1 MTLDSTYYTTSS
13 ALDRVLADAVE
24 ISNDIVLPKRGRGRP
39 KVRSDEEQR
48 DIIVER
54 AADIYLRSG
63 YIAMRMDDISA
74 ACRVSKRTLYRLF
87 PSKLHLFRAIV
98 GLMNAQLFDFD
109 DVEPG
114 DTVER
119 ALSAIFRVDV
129 DEDTDQKRQAF
140 LRQARLDATLSPEI
154 GDVLRED
161 CFDRARRRLTE
172 WFERWSAAG
181 LLSATNPQ
189 AAAYMLMDMAFGSVD
204 GDQRNGAS
212 GRAFIRT
219 CIQYFVNGVR

>member
-1 MTLDSTYYTTSS
+1 MTLESTHHSLS
-13 ALDRVLADAVE
+13 AAADRIMTDDLDAVGE
-24 ISNDIVLPKRGRGRP
+24 TARAKRGRGRP

-129 DEDTDQKRQAF
+129 DEETDQKRQNF
-140 LRQARLDATLSPEI
+140 LRQARQDAVASPEI

-161 CFDRARRRLTE
+161 CLDRARRRLTA

-189 AAAYMLMDMAFGSVD
+189 AAAYMLMDMAYGAAD
-204 GDQRNGAS
+204 GDQRKGAS

>member
-1 MTLDSTYYTTSS
+1 MTLETTFYTAPS
-13 ALDRVLADAVE
+13 ALDRVLAAADETADDA
-24 ISNDIVLPKRGRGRP
+24 VLPKRGRGRP

-54 AADIYLRSG
+54 AAEIYLRSG

-98 GLMNAQLFDFD
+98 GLMNTQFFDFD

-119 ALSAIFRVDV
+119 ALISIFRVDV
-129 DEDTDQKRQAF
+129 DEDTDLKRQSF
-140 LRQARLDATLSPEI
+140 LRQARQDAALSPEI
-154 GDVLRED
+154 GEALRED
-161 CFDRARRRLTE
+161 CIDRARRQLSD

-189 AAAYMLMDMAFGSVD
+189 AAAYMLMDMIFGASANE
-204 GDQRNGAS
+204 QRTGAS
-212 GRAFIRT
+212 GRAFTRT

>member
-1 MTLDSTYYTTSS
+1 LESTYHSMST
-13 ALDRVLADAVE
+13 AADRIMADDLDAAGE
-24 ISNDIVLPKRGRGRP
+24 TVLPKRGRGRP

-98 GLMNAQLFDFD
+98 GFMNAQLFDFD

-119 ALSAIFRVDV
+119 ALSAIFRVDI
-129 DEDTDQKRQAF
+129 DEEADQKRQDF
-140 LRQARLDATLSPEI
+140 LRRARQDAVLSPEI

-161 CFDRARRRLTE
+161 CLDRARRRLTA
-172 WFERWSAAG
+172 WFERWSASG

-189 AAAYMLMDMAFGSVD
+189 AAAYMLMDMAYGSAD
-204 GDQRNGAS
+204 GDQRKGAS

-219 CIQYFVNGVR
+219 CIQYLVNGVR

>member
-1 MTLDSTYYTTSS
+1 MTFETYFH
-13 ALDRVLADAVE
+13 AAPANLDRMLAGVAVDGDE
-24 ISNDIVLPKRGRGRP
+24 VTPPRRGRGRP
-39 KVRSDEEQR
+39 KVRTDEEQR

-54 AADIYLRSG
+54 AAEIYLRHG
-63 YIAMRMDDISA
+63 YIAMRMDDVSS

-87 PSKLHLFRAIV
+87 PSKVHLFRAII

-119 ALSAIFRVDV
+119 ALISIFRVEV
-129 DEDTDQKRQAF
+129 DEDTDLKRQNF
-140 LRQARLDATLSPEI
+140 LRQARQDAALSPEI
-154 GDVLRED
+154 GEALRED
-161 CFDRARRRLTE
+161 CIDRARRQLSD

-189 AAAYMLMDMAFGSVD
+189 AAAYMLMDMIFGASANE
-204 GDQRNGAS
+204 QRTGAS
-212 GRAFIRT
+212 GRAFTRT

>member
-1 MTLDSTYYTTSS
+1 LTLESTSYAAPQ
-13 ALDRVLADAVE
+13 ALDRIPTDTVE
-24 ISNDIVLPKRGRGRP
+24 SGDEASLPKRGRGRP

-54 AADIYLRSG
+54 AASIYLRTG

-87 PSKLHLFRAIV
+87 PSKLYLFRSIV
-98 GLMNAQLFDFD
+98 GLMNTQLFDFD

-114 DTVER
+114 DSVER

-140 LRQARLDATLSPEI
+140 LRQARQDAVLAPEI
-154 GDVLRED
+154 GEVLRED
-161 CFDRARRRLTE
+161 CLDRARRRLTE
-172 WFERWSAAG
+172 WFERWSEAG

-189 AAAYMLMDMAFGSVD
+189 AAAYMLMDMTFGAADSE
-204 GDQRNGAS
+204 QRKGVT